1 MQSTAQGELSK
12 SASSPLSSL
21 YQYHYVTSAA
31 CLFSRSA
38 SASFAPHKPSS
49 THSSLSSS
57 RCPPPFSLF
66 SYKPH
71 PLPLPTWPS
80 AVQLDASVA
89 GCMDALWL
97 PSTNCSL
104 TLLPL
109 CLFSCSLSHLL
120 SPSLSSS
127 PCILCTPFFCFH
139 SDYLPI
145 SSSLPLLCLSPPSLS
160 RRRCSC
166 RLTLH
171 PSLPTNTPSLL
182 LFLLEIFKADQHTL
196 AHSIT
201 HSSPAW
207 EKHVSYSGSGPD
219 CMLWEW
225 SGEWQMGLAC
235 LDTPDLVFAAEGS
248 S

>member
-127 PCILCTPFFCFH
+127 PCILCTPLLLLSFRLFTHLLLAPSAVSF
-139 SDYLPI
+139 
-145 SSSLPLLCLSPPSLS
+145 SSLSFSPPLF
-160 RRRCSC
+160 
-166 RLTLH
+166 LPPH
-171 PSLPTNTPSLL
+171 PTSLPSYQHSLPPPL
-182 LFLLEIFKADQHTL
+182 PVGDLQSWPAHTC
-196 AHSIT
+196 T
-201 HSSPAW
+201 
-207 EKHVSYSGSGPD
+207 
-219 CMLWEW
+219 
-225 SGEWQMGLAC
+225 
-235 LDTPDLVFAAEGS
+235 
-248 S
+248 